1 MQIKRFISTHK
12 SLAES
17 FFSLSVLNMI
27 ESLLPL
33 ITLPYILRVIGA
45 ANYGIYS
52 YILVIIQYSQLI
64 NAYGFNFS
72 ATKQI
77 SQNRDNPERINEI
90 YSAVISCRLLLFVVS
105 ALFVLALSPLLL
117 QTKQELLMFIMGLGI
132 VLGDS
137 LNPIWLF
144 QGKEKMRYMTIVN
157 SSTKI
162 FFTLLIFVFIRHAE
176 DFVYLVLYQSLGY
189 LISGIL
195 SIIIAIRIFGV
206 RFKIPTYKEIVFQLK
221 DGFAVFSSTIGINL
235 YRNANIFILKFF
247 VSDAALGIYSAAE
260 KIIKGIQMLTN
271 PISQALFPHMSYN
284 FKQHNFEE
292 NIKTLKRTSLI
303 LFAILSIATIGTAL
317 CAKWLVWLLCGEEF
331 MDAVFL
337 IRIMAPII
345 VIGGMNYVLG
355 IVGLIN
361 LNHAKQFTYSVLI
374 AGILSIVTLLLT
386 ASQFGILA
394 GAGAMLEAESV
405 LLMCIILSLMVLVH
419 RQKTAQIKE

>member
-45 ANYGIYS
+45 ANYGVYS

-77 SQNRDNPERINEI
+77 SQNRDNPQRINEI
-90 YSAVISCRLLLFVVS
+90 YSAVISCRLLLFLVS
-105 ALFVLALSPLLL
+105 AVVVLALSPLLL
-117 QTKQELLMFIMGLGI
+117 QTKQELLMFLMGLGI

-137 LNPIWLF
+137 LNPVWLF

-292 NIKTLKRTSLI
+292 NIQTLKKTSLI
-303 LFAILSIATIGTAL
+303 LCAILAIATIATAL

-337 IRIMAPII
+337 VRIMTPII
-345 VIGGMNYVLG
+345 VIGGMNYTLG

-374 AGILSIVTLLLT
+374 AGGLSIVALLLT
-386 ASQFGILA
+386 ASKYGILA
-394 GAGAMLEAESV
+394 GAGAMLGAESI
-405 LLMCIILSLMVLVH
+405 LLTCIIVALMMVVYNYKKAK
-419 RQKTAQIKE
+419 KTA

>member
-1 MQIKRFISTHK
+1 MHLKRLISSHK

-17 FFSLSVLNMI
+17 FLSLSVLNMI

-33 ITLPYILRVIGA
+33 ITLPYILRIIGA

-77 SQNRDNPERINEI
+77 SQNRNNQERINEI
-90 YSAVISCRLLLFVVS
+90 YSAVITCRLLLFFVS
-105 ALFVLALSPLLL
+105 TLIILALSPILLKT
-117 QTKQELLMFIMGLGI
+117 QQELFMFLLGLGI

-189 LISGIL
+189 LTSGIL

-206 RFKIPTYKEIVFQLK
+206 KFKIPTLNAIIYQLK

-235 YRNANIFILKFF
+235 YRNANIFILRFF

-271 PISQALFPHMSYN
+271 PISQALFPHMS
-284 FKQHNFEE
+284 HNFNQHTLTE
-292 NIKTLKRTSLI
+292 NLHTLKRCALI
-303 LFAILSIATIGTAL
+303 LGGILTITMIATIA
-317 CAKWLVWLLCGEEF
+317 CAKWLVVLLCGLEF
-331 MDAVFL
+331 KDAVN
-337 IRIMAPII
+337 IVRIMSPII
-345 VIGGMNYVLG
+345 LIGGLNYVLG
-355 IVGLIN
+355 VVGLIN
-361 LNHAKQFTYSVLI
+361 LNHAKAFLYSVCI
-374 AGILSIVTLLLT
+374 AGILSILTLLSS
-386 ASQFGILA
+386 ASFFGITA
-394 GAGAMLEAESV
+394 GAFAMLEAESI
-405 LLMCIILSLMVLVH
+405 LLICILFALYKIV
-419 RQKTAQIKE
+419 RKTKRVNK